1 MSLLGR
7 VEDAEYKPLVLPEY
21 TGNPLIEALPEK
33 QSQTAL
39 LNSLA
44 IYPDLPDEF
53 RYTGDALNR
62 EEFLIRI
69 DTLRQPL
76 EIYFDVFRD
85 IERAIKQGYCSKSP
99 LSATT
104 QNFLHYPVGNQCAVV
119 PNTGRFV
126 STARGITLIGESGTG
141 KTTMLEQILLHFPQ
155 VIKHHIYKGETLG
168 FRDQIVWIKVECPDK
183 SSVRELCL
191 EILLGLDEAAGFD
204 FTKPESR
211 TSDLMV
217 QIEQRIKSCN
227 LGLLVID
234 EMQNIHFERTSGES
248 GLLKFIKKIV
258 NSLGVPIVFC
268 ANPPFDMTLMRL
280 SQNARRGESGG
291 AYYMDRLAYDSPS
304 WTAFISQLWQLQWT
318 NVQTPLTDALSRKLY
333 DLSVGNIDFA
343 RRTYTRAQR
352 LVMGTGDE
360 SICEAVLQDAYE
372 RECIFSSRSA
382 DTLNAREELNQ
393 NKVKAVADQVETS
406 SETKHRQP
414 FIPSVDRPQHPE
426 FYVLLQKVFNS
437 TSLREDITDPDEIRH
452 AKDARCAVT
461 YLREKQFLCEDPLTA
476 KFFD

>member
-7 VEDAEYKPLVLPEY
+7 VEDAEYKTLILPEY

-33 QSQTAL
+33 QSQAAV

-53 RYTGDALNR
+53 RYTGDALDR

-69 DTLRQPL
+69 DIFRQPL
-76 EIYFDVFRD
+76 EIYFEVFRD
-85 IERAIKQGYCSKSP
+85 IERAIKQGYCAKNP
-99 LSATT
+99 FSATT
-104 QNFLHYPVGNQCAVV
+104 QHFLHYPVDNRCAVA
-119 PNTGRFV
+119 PDTGRFV

-155 VIKHHIYKGETLG
+155 VIKHHSYKGDALG

-191 EILLGLDEAAGFD
+191 EILLALDEAAGVD
-204 FTKPESR
+204 ITKPESR

-304 WTAFISQLWQLQWT
+304 WTAFVSQLWQLQWT

-333 DLSVGNIDFA
+333 DLTVGNIDFA

-372 RECIFSSRSA
+372 RECILSSRSA

-393 NKVKAVADQVETS
+393 NKTTAGADQVEPS
-406 SETKHRQP
+406 SKTKRRQP

-426 FYVLLQKVFNS
+426 FYDLLQKVFNS
-437 TSLREDITDPDEIRH
+437 TTLREDIRDPDEIRQ

-461 YLREKQFLCEDPLTA
+461 YLHEKQLLCEDPLAAT
-476 KFFD
+476 FFD